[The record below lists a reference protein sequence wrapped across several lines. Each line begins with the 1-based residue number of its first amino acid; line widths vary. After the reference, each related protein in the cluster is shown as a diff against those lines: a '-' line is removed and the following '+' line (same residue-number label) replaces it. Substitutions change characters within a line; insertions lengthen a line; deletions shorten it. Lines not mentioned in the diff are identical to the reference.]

1 MADSIISTTESAAII
16 PEIWSARFFEVLL
29 ERLPFIDSVDRSY
42 EGEIQ
47 NLGDIVNISSIP
59 QFDLAS
65 NVGEGQRVDAKSITV
80 SGQQL
85 VINKRTAC
93 DYIVTKRSQMQSLE
107 FMDDLREKA
116 IFAINKKV
124 QSDLISDTV
133 PSASAPD
140 HQIAYDSGTTLALA
154 DLLEGKELLDAQ
166 NVPEEGRKVITGS
179 AQLNDLFNITGFTSR
194 DFIPAGSPLTSG
206 GFTTPILGFELDW
219 TTESGSVT
227 RLFHPS
233 YMTMAM
239 QQALNIEL
247 FNLGVDGKRASRVNV
262 DILWG
267 NKQLDNKRVVSIS

>member
-140 HQIAYDSGTTLALA
+140 HQIAYDAGTTLALA

-239 QQALNIEL
+239 QQSLNIEL

-267 NKQLDNKRVVSIS
+267 NKQLDDKRVVSIS

>member
-267 NKQLDNKRVVSIS
+267 NKQLDDKRVVSIS